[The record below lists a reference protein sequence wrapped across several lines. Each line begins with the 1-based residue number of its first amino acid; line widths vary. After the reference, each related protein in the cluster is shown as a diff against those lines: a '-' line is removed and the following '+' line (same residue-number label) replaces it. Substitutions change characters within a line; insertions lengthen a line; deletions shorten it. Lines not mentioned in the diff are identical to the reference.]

1 MGFKNSGQAL
11 LESLDPKPNLSS
23 AIGGLNTHMPF
34 EYDIFI
40 SYGHLDD
47 EDPGG
52 EEKGWV
58 DLLVERL
65 PRVIAGYLGDKPRV
79 WRDERSLRGNEKV
92 HGAIHEGVTN
102 SLLLVPIVSPR
113 YVRSDWCRV
122 ELETFCNAALPPG
135 ADPQSFNTRIFKVI
149 KSPLRYPH
157 LISKEPE
164 ALRDMK
170 AYRFFEMDED
180 SPDEFSPDVQPGK
193 DPRYWVMLRRLA
205 QDISDKLVA
214 LKQEAELSQLAAAE
228 KETNNAA
235 LTVPE
240 PPVVAYHSIT
250 PDPIP
255 VNSSNGGGA
264 AKLVY
269 LAETTS
275 DLTKER
281 ELVRDELRQRGH
293 NVLPEQKL
301 PLDEVKQTEAAVRAD
316 LERCALSVHLV
327 GMRYGSSPEDD
338 ARSVVRIQEQMA
350 AEHGAANP
358 AFLRLLWMP
367 QGLTAKE
374 IGDERQRTYVSELQ
388 NRITAGAELLQTSV
402 EDLKTRIVEKLNP
415 PAKAIPR
422 SARRVKLKQ
431 IYLICESTDRS
442 FVRPIKD
449 YLFKQNLEVIT
460 WTEGTGTE
468 TRMDY
473 HRRNL
478 RECDAALVYFGNG
491 DEPWVR
497 KNLEDLVDKAFG
509 YGREDEWTASG
520 VYVGA
525 PLSDQK
531 EDFDTHMVPY
541 VIRNFK
547 SFDPGDLRDFVTA
560 VQAAEGGH

>member
-1 MGFKNSGQAL
+1 
-11 LESLDPKPNLSS
+11 
-23 AIGGLNTHMPF
+23 MPF

-40 SYGHLDD
+40 SYGHIDD
-47 EDPGG
+47 EDPAG

-79 WRDERSLRGNEKV
+79 WRDERSLHGNEKV
-92 HGAIHEGVTN
+92 QGAIHQGVTS

-122 ELETFCNAALPPG
+122 ELETFCNATLPPG
-135 ADPQSFNTRIFKVI
+135 TDPQSFNTRIFKVI

-164 ALRDMK
+164 MLRDMK

-214 LKQEAELSQLAAAE
+214 LKQEAEAAE
-228 KETNNAA
+228 PEVRPAGKDSADTPS
-235 LTVPE
+235 VPE
-240 PPVVAYHSIT
+240 PAVDVVTLPTVAG
-250 PDPIP
+250 
-255 VNSSNGGGA
+255 SSNGGGA
-264 AKLVY
+264 AKFVY

-281 ELVRDELRQRGH
+281 ELVRDELRQRGYS
-293 NVLPEQKL
+293 VLPEQKL
-301 PLDEVKQTEAAVRAD
+301 PLEEAKQTEAAARAE
-316 LERCALSVHLV
+316 LARCALSVHLV

-358 AFLRLLWMP
+358 AFLRLLWLP

-374 IGDERQRTYVSELQ
+374 ITDERQKTYVSELQ
-388 NRITAGAELLQTSV
+388 NRITAGAELLQTSI

-415 PAKAIPR
+415 PAKTL
-422 SARRVKLKQ
+422 ARNGRRMKLKQ
-431 IYLICESTDRS
+431 VYLICESTDRS
-442 FVRPIKD
+442 FVKPIKE
-449 YLFKQNLEVIT
+449 YLFGQNLEVIT
-460 WTEGTGTE
+460 WVEGAGTE

-509 YGREDEWTASG
+509 YGRADDWTASG

-525 PLSDQK
+525 PLSEQK

-547 SFDPGDLRDFVTA
+547 EFDPSDLRDFVSA